1 MSAPL
6 HEDPAGADGG
16 LWVDLNVG
24 AGAAT
29 GSPYRMELAFL
40 GAAAVLE
47 DLEINTS
54 GAQIADKGGAASA
67 DAGNAGP
74 WTIEFASGTNASTDT
89 LAIPHQFHH

>member
-1 MSAPL
+1 MSALARRP
-6 HEDPAGADGG
+6 G
-16 LWVDLNVG
+16 LP
-24 AGAAT
+24 T
-29 GSPYRMELAFL
+29 GWSSPFL

-89 LAIPHQFHH
+89 LAIPISFTTDPDDNTLRHALDHR